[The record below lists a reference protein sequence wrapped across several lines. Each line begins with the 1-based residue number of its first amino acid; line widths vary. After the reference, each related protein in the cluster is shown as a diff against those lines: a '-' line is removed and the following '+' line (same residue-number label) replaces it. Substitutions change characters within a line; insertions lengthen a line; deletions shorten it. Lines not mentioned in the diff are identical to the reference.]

1 MTIRNILL
9 FNFLSQSNICIFYF
23 INQTSVIFDDN
34 FLTALNDNF
43 FEYFLF
49 FHSLPIGNI
58 IIAKIYLFFS
68 EFLDPK
74 TYYYILNCL
83 YSLLSFLII

>member
-1 MTIRNILL
+1 MLNSNLYLNDNKKLILL
-9 FNFLSQSNICIFYF
+9 FLIFFLSRIFVYFTF

-74 TYYYILNCL
+74 R
-83 YSLLSFLII
+83 IIIF